1 MNEIAGPQAVPAELK
16 QPLTELLL
24 SLADDEFILGYWDS
38 EWTGVAPM
46 LEEDVAM
53 SSIAQDEIGH
63 ARLLY
68 QQVVALTGTPIDRLA
83 YGRQPEQYR
92 QVQLVERHRGDWAFT
107 IARQFLYDTA
117 DQLRIE
123 SLKNSTYVPLAQ
135 DIAKIEREEVY
146 HQMHVHIWLER
157 LANSTPEARQRL
169 EHALAQLWPDA
180 LGMFEPFPGETAL
193 VSAGILSTPSAHLQQ
208 EWLTTITP
216 VFERL
221 NLEFPIVKEI
231 SEITNKDPGADLS
244 RTDPVHGEAIDQHP
258 QQLAAPFAQTN
269 MGASQTPV
277 AESVAETTIPSTI
290 VPRTGGRRGEH
301 TQDFRDLWEQMTMVY
316 RMEPQAQW

>member
-1 MNEIAGPQAVPAELK
+1 MNEIVGPEAVPAELK

-63 ARLLY
+63 ARLFY
-68 QQVVALTGTPIDRLA
+68 QQVSALTGTPIDQLA
-83 YGRQPEQYR
+83 YGRKPEQYR
-92 QVQLVERHRGDWAFT
+92 QVQLVERQRGDWAFT
-107 IARQFLYDTA
+107 IVRQFLYDTA

-135 DIAKIEREEVY
+135 DVAKIEREEVY
-146 HQMHVHIWLER
+146 HQMHVNIWLER
-157 LANSTPEARQRL
+157 LANRTPEARQRL
-169 EHALAQLWPDA
+169 EQALEQLWPDA
-180 LGMFEPFPGETAL
+180 LGMFEPFSDEEAL
-193 VSAGILSTPSAHLQQ
+193 LSAGILTTPSASLQQ
-208 EWLTTITP
+208 GWLATIALIFQHLHLEIRGTNSLRADRLEPENRHSAPAQLPTSPAESNSISNQTIT
-216 VFERL
+216 
-221 NLEFPIVKEI
+221 
-231 SEITNKDPGADLS
+231 
-244 RTDPVHGEAIDQHP
+244 
-258 QQLAAPFAQTN
+258 
-269 MGASQTPV
+269 SQTIEDKTLLPFM
-277 AESVAETTIPSTI
+277 
-290 VPRTGGRRGEH
+290 PRTGGRRVQH

>member
-1 MNEIAGPQAVPAELK
+1 MNEITGPQAMPAELK
-16 QPLTELLL
+16 QPLIALLL

-38 EWTGVAPM
+38 EWTGDAPM
-46 LEEDVAM
+46 LEEDGAM
-53 SSIAQDEIGH
+53 ISIAQDEIGH

-68 QQVVALTGTPIDRLA
+68 QQVAALTSTSIDRLA

-117 DQLRIE
+117 DQLRIA
-123 SLKNSTYVPLAQ
+123 SLKSSTYVPLAQ

-169 EHALAQLWPDA
+169 ELALQQLWPDA
-180 LGMFEPFPGETAL
+180 LGMFEPFPDEAAL
-193 VSAGILSTPSAHLQQ
+193 LSAGILTTPSAHLQQ

-216 VFERL
+216 IFKHL
-221 NLEFPIVKEI
+221 YLDFPIVKEGI
-231 SEITNKDPGADLS
+231 ESRGADLS
-244 RTDPVHGEAIDQHP
+244 STGDRETS
-258 QQLAAPFAQTN
+258 QLAMSLAQTN
-269 MGASQTPV
+269 AIANQTTA
-277 AESVAETTIPSTI
+277 AESII
-290 VPRTGGRRGEH
+290 IPRTGGRRGEH

-316 RMEPQAQW
+316 RMEPQARL

>member
-1 MNEIAGPQAVPAELK
+1 MDEIVGPQAVPAELK
-16 QPLTELLL
+16 QPLIELLL
-24 SLADDEFILGYWDS
+24 GLADDEFILGYWDS

-68 QQVVALTGTPIDRLA
+68 QQVAALTGTPIDQLA

-107 IARQFLYDTA
+107 IVRQFLYDTT

-123 SLKNSTYVPLAQ
+123 TIKKSTYVPLAQ

-146 HQMHVHIWLER
+146 HQMHVHVWLER

-169 EHALAQLWPDA
+169 EQALTQLWPDA
-180 LGMFEPFPGETAL
+180 LAMFEPFPGEEAL
-193 VSAGILSTPSAHLQQ
+193 LKAGILTIPSAHLQQ
-208 EWLTTITP
+208 EWLVAIAP

-221 NLEFPIVKEI
+221 HLTLPV
-231 SEITNKDPGADLS
+231 TNSAMTDFESKD
-244 RTDPVHGEAIDQHP
+244 
-258 QQLAAPFAQTN
+258 
-269 MGASQTPV
+269 
-277 AESVAETTIPSTI
+277 TTTI
-290 VPRTGGRRGEH
+290 VPRTGGRRGQH
-301 TQDFRDLWEQMTMVY
+301 IQDFRDLWDQMTMVY

>member
-1 MNEIAGPQAVPAELK
+1 MDKIAGPQALPAELK
-16 QPLTELLL
+16 QPLLELLL
-24 SLADDEFILGYWDS
+24 GLADDEFILGYWDS

-68 QQVVALTGTPIDRLA
+68 QQVVELTGTPIDQLA
-83 YGRQPEQYR
+83 YGRQPEQYH

-123 SLKNSTYVPLAQ
+123 ALKASTYVPLAQ
-135 DIAKIEREEVY
+135 DIAKIEREESY

-169 EHALAQLWPDA
+169 EQALNQLWPDA
-180 LGMFEPFPGETAL
+180 MGIFEPFQGEEAL
-193 VSAGILSTPSAHLQQ
+193 VRAGILTIPSAQLQQ

-216 VFERL
+216 IFKRL
-221 NLEFPIVKEI
+221 RLDFPIVEGE
-231 SEITNKDPGADLS
+231 SGADLS
-244 RTDPVHGEAIDQHP
+244 HTGSVHGEVIDQSQQP
-258 QQLAAPFAQTN
+258 QASLAQTAPPSN
-269 MGASQTPV
+269 QTP
-277 AESVAETTIPSTI
+277 S
-290 VPRTGGRRGEH
+290 VPRTGGRRGQH